1 MISPTRRTD
10 DAGALAFAGAPLPSR
25 SRFPGAP
32 ATSRTSVR
40 RGPDRSAPVNRRRS
54 RRTAIVAL
62 APAANDASGS
72 NGAADTLYTDTDPE
86 VLMPDNL
93 FQELTPRASGPARAD
108 DGGTRGYLES
118 ATATYTLPSQ
128 ASAGNVATPSAELAS
143 TTEAARRDAAKSAAA
158 AVSGMPALDALDLDE
173 LPVVGAPNASSPPAP
188 WDTTTSAHG
197 LSFLGR
203 RLNFVRRRQAIVAKA
218 YEECE
223 RITALYAK
231 TFYLGTSFL
240 DPAKRSAVWAVYT
253 WCRRTDD
260 LVDGPRVTQR
270 CGSLRDVLAGWS
282 TRLDAIFA
290 AGRGAQEGEQDVAPP
305 RDALDLALVD
315 VIVRYPDMD
324 ITPFADMI
332 DGMIM
337 DVEMDR
343 FATWDDLHLYC
354 YRVAGTVGLMTLPIM
369 GSVDG
374 TRAGLRAAAEP
385 ALALGVALQLT
396 NILRDVGE
404 DRLRGRIY
412 LPLED
417 LQRFNYSEADL
428 LAGVLDDRYRA
439 LMKFQIA
446 RARAYFAKAEAG
458 IDLLSPDARLPV
470 RASLDMYA
478 GILEVLETNGYDN
491 FKRRAYVS
499 KWGKL
504 ATLPGS
510 WARIQP
516 AGSMARR
523 AFETYEKL
531 VAVGSN

>member
-1 MISPTRRTD
+1 MSLNPPPM
-10 DAGALAFAGAPLPSR
+10 DAVVGPLAFAGAPLPS
-25 SRFPGAP
+25 S
-32 ATSRTSVR
+32 
-40 RGPDRSAPVNRRRS
+40 S
-54 RRTAIVAL
+54 RRTATSVSGRSIVQRGPGRNDAPASRRRSCRAAVVAL
-62 APAANDASGS
+62 APATGDSSGGVDTFYDA
-72 NGAADTLYTDTDPE
+72 DPT
-86 VLMPDNL
+86 VLMPDHL
-93 FQELTPRASGPARAD
+93 FEEVAPRATEPARG
-108 DGGTRGYLES
+108 DGASRGWLES

-128 ASAGNVATPSAELAS
+128 AAGLSSKQPLPASDTGRSSATP
-143 TTEAARRDAAKSAAA
+143 AADAAA
-158 AVSGMPALDALDLDE
+158 AGAAASTPELDALDLE
-173 LPVVGAPNASSPPAP
+173 QLPVVGSPTSVSPPAP

-197 LSFLGR
+197 LSFLAR
-203 RLNFVRRRQAIVAKA
+203 RLDFVRRRRAIVAKA

-240 DPAKRSAVWAVYT
+240 DPAKRKAVWAVYT

-260 LVDGPRVTQR
+260 LVDGPRVVQR
-270 CGSLRDVLAGWS
+270 SGSLRDVLAGWR

-290 AGRGAQEGEQDVAPP
+290 AGRGAREGEEVSPP

-324 ITPFADMI
+324 VTPFADMI

-343 FATWDDLHLYC
+343 FATWDELHLYC

-417 LQRFNYSEADL
+417 LERFGYSEADL

-446 RARAYFAKAEAG
+446 RARAYFAKAESG
-458 IDLLSPDARLPV
+458 IELLSEDARLPV

-478 GILEVLETNGYDN
+478 GILEVLELNGYDN
-491 FKRRAYVS
+491 FKRRAFVS

-516 AGSMARR
+516 ADSLARR
-523 AFETYEKL
+523 TFEAYQAF
-531 VAVGSN
+531 VSFGSG